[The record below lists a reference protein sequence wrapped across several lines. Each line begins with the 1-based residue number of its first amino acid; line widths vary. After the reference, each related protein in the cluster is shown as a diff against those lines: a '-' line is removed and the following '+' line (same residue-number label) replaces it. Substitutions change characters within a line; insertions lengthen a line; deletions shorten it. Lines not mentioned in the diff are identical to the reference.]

1 MHNTEIAAINNDLKK
16 TRKAIISIGCSFV
29 EGQGAIDQDIY
40 EQHDWSMLKTGV
52 PMEPILTDAEKS
64 KLVLS
69 HKELRIDNNGNID
82 WTFMQHKN
90 AFVNVLCKK
99 YFNSE
104 YTAINFGLK
113 GKGNRASI
121 KSLYFHPQIEIE
133 HLLRVYTFIL
143 K

>member
-40 EQHDWSMLKTGV
+40 EQYDWSMLKTGV

-64 KLVLS
+64 NLLLA
-69 HKELRIDNNGNID
+69 HRELKIDNTGNVD

-90 AFVNVLCKK
+90 AFVNVL
-99 YFNSE
+99 
-104 YTAINFGLK
+104 
-113 GKGNRASI
+113 
-121 KSLYFHPQIEIE
+121 
-133 HLLRVYTFIL
+133 
-143 K
+143 